1 MDKAR
6 VQGTIDEA
14 VGSAKRHVGKWT
26 GDTRTELEGAAQQI
40 KGKVENAVGKLKDA
54 ARDAHSRATEPHLV
68 TTRTEIVDRESGRD

>member
-14 VGSAKRHVGKWT
+14 VGNAKRHVGKWT

-40 KGKVENAVGKLKDA
+40 KGKLENTVGKLKDA
-54 ARDAHSRATEPHLV
+54 ARDAHSRATQPHLV
-68 TTRTEIVDRESGRD
+68 TAGTGVDNRESERD